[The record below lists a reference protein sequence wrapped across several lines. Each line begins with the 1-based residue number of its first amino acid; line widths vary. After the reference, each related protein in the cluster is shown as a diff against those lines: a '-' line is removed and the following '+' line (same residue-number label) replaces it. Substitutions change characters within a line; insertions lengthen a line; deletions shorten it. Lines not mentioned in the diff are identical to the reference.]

1 MRTMSIM
8 LVSLVLMSCS
18 SKFLEDSFVG
28 PVYFGSSSLLLKINP
43 GLLDAVDS
51 IMLESNMFCNEDSS
65 DTEQREVWF
74 TDSISITT
82 LVNENESYKLRLT
95 DGKGKV
101 FYTGFTIGGISL
113 SHLTSGEMIGPYFWF
128 GIDLSG
134 MPIQSVDN
142 LPDTVVVPIEVYAPS
157 GHTYAFNG
165 TATNY
170 ENLALPWNSL
180 LGCYR
185 YDLTVLP
192 GTHRYDWW
200 GSSIDSVK
208 IGNVV
213 IYDVLGSYILFEIV
227 DSTDVTLLDSLSR
240 MYQVICQDSVFA
252 DSVVCMVSDR
262 MGDRDQ
268 LMIHHLSNWTTSII
282 LPSDTLIYLRVEVD
296 GIAKFTNI
304 EILNTELHHLV
315 ERELGQ
321 NWFVFQIINNEIIQ
335 EENNLTITIGLPRR

>member
-1 MRTMSIM
+1 MKRTMSIM
-8 LVSLVLMSCS
+8 LVSFVLISCS
-18 SKFLEDSFVG
+18 GKFFEDSFVG
-28 PVYFGSSSLLLKINP
+28 PVDFGSSSLLLKINP
-43 GLLDAVDS
+43 GLINTADS
-51 IMLESNMFCNEDSS
+51 LKLESNMFINEDGS
-65 DTEQREVWF
+65 DVVYREMWF

-101 FYTGFTIGGISL
+101 FYSGFTIGGVSL

-128 GIDLSG
+128 GINLSG
-134 MPIQSVDN
+134 TPIQSVDN
-142 LPDTVVVPIEVYAPS
+142 LQDTVVIPIEVYAPS

-165 TATNY
+165 SATNY
-170 ENLALPWNSL
+170 ENLALPWNAVSN
-180 LGCYR
+180 CYR
-185 YDLTVLP
+185 YDLTMLP
-192 GTHRYDWW
+192 GIQRFDWW
-200 GSSIDSVK
+200 GSGIDSVK

-227 DSTDVTLLDSLSR
+227 DSTNIVLLDSLAGI
-240 MYQVICQDSVFA
+240 YQVVCQDSVSA
-252 DSVVCMVSDR
+252 DSVVLMASDR

-268 LMIHHLSNWTTSII
+268 LMINHLSNWTASII

-315 ERELGQ
+315 EREFGR
-321 NWFVFQIINNEIIQ
+321 NWFVFRIINNEIIQ
-335 EENNLTITIGLPRR
+335 EENNLTITIGIP